1 MNPHNLGILVMVG
14 MNRKNY
20 KPKVKEVKER
30 YYSKFRVAGGKSG
43 EAGPSDAGP
52 TDVTVQ

>member
-1 MNPHNLGILVMVG
+1 MVG
-14 MNRKNY
+14 MNKKNY
-20 KPKVKEVKER
+20 KPKVKDVKER
-30 YYSKFRVAGGKSG
+30 YYSKFRVAGGKFC